1 VAEAA
6 ATQLE
11 AKAKVVVVV
20 VVKMLEVA
28 GEMLEVVGKM
38 LLKEV
43 VSEVEMVKLEVEVDT
58 EAYILIR

>member
-1 VAEAA
+1 MAEAA

-11 AKAKVVVVV
+11 AKAKVV